1 MISPTANS
9 ACDDTYDDLKDK
21 IEFISDIDE
30 KIVQQILDFQKN
42 QIDELG
48 IENSPKA
55 LIIYDDCQSYVRFL
69 KSNAVTK
76 SFIMNRHFN
85 LSTWLCGQA
94 FNITPRKLR
103 LQATGIFFFKG
114 SQSEVERLTEEY
126 CKPNMNK
133 REFMSMIEFATREPY
148 HFLFINNQAS
158 IDERYRKNLNE
169 IINLN

>member
-9 ACDDTYDDLKDK
+9 PCDDTYDDLKDK
-21 IEFISDIDE
+21 IEFISDIDD
-30 KIVQQILDFQKN
+30 KIVQQILDFQKA
-42 QIDELG
+42 QIEELG
-48 IENSPKA
+48 IEKAPKA
-55 LIIYDDCQSYVRFL
+55 LIIYDDIQSYATFL

-85 LSTWLCGQA
+85 CSTWLCGQA

-133 REFMSMIEFATREPY
+133 KDFMAMIDFATKEPY
-148 HFLFINNQAS
+148 HFLFINNQAP
-158 IDERYRKNLNE
+158 IDKRYRRNLDQ